1 MLYISVTCRGPATAS
16 RCWAK
21 VNTVLAKHTPVLTS
35 LPWLSLG
42 QAPVSSTIK
51 CSQLRSSSDTTP
63 RKYVGNIN
71 KPLQIVSICN
81 SKTIAYNV
89 QHPLNER
96 EHRYQ
101 MQNILLNASILELE
115 GTNISLLSVDVAWLH
130 YSAAPCQADLMLIT
144 PWTGTGAALL
154 WAAVMRTFFMLTA
167 AWAHL

>member
-1 MLYISVTCRGPATAS
+1 MKGAAHEKQEVLGQWPGINTQFTYAGQRLDEGPSTGLIMLYISVTCRGPATAS

-21 VNTVLAKHTPVLTS
+21 VNTELAKHTPLLTS

-96 EHRYQ
+96 EHIKFCQ
-101 MQNILLNASILELE
+101 MLVYL
-115 GTNISLLSVDVAWLH
+115 SLKE
-130 YSAAPCQADLMLIT
+130 QI
-144 PWTGTGAALL
+144 
-154 WAAVMRTFFMLTA
+154 
-167 AWAHL
+167 